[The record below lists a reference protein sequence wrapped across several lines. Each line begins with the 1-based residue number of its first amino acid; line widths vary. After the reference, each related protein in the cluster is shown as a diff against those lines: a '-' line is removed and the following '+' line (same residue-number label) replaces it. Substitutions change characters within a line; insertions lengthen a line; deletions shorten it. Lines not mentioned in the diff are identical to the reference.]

1 MSEVTVN
8 IIALGLLDPSL
19 NLTITPTILK
29 KVINAFRKL

>member
-1 MSEVTVN
+1 MSELTVS
-8 IIALGLLDPSL
+8 IIALGLRDSSL